1 MSERLRIHLD
11 RDDRT
16 YRTGDRVSG
25 RVFIET
31 GRGDRCQSVTL
42 KRYWKTHGKGNTA
55 RGGEHQVVL
64 HAGPLQGI
72 GPWEFPFEVDAP
84 PGPFTHRGDYL
95 NVDHYVRVDL
105 DIPWA
110 FDPKAEEEFILLPG
124 PATPEPDPGLLHRRE
139 AKKQGAA
146 GCRRVMG
153 ILFMIVGVAT
163 LPLGVVFM
171 GVGLLL
177 IVPDLRRKLAGLKV
191 GEVTVRV
198 GRRRLTP
205 GAGTDVDVQV
215 VPSKEARLNEATVVL
230 RGREVCVSGSG
241 TDRTTHTNTLHEVK
255 LPLSGP
261 KVLLPGQTARL
272 HGHVQ
277 LPDDAAWSFVAKDN
291 EITWDAVVRL
301 DIPSW
306 PDWIEEVP
314 LLVWPGVGELPAPEE
329 RLSAAEEGFPAPD
342 ERIAAGEGTA
352 GLSALEAVG
361 EALRDVETESQPTS
375 PDALEPA
382 EEPDVELPGERPETP
397 AVTGD
402 DGPPRVAE
410 EAPEPV
416 EMAPEPAEEPAV
428 EGPETAGPAQE
439 TELEAAP
446 SEPPPPLPGSPDRAP
461 DAAATTGAAPIVG
474 MVRAILGE
482 PSFGGRRKE
491 LEAELVGSHQAFEV
505 DVDRVERSF
514 GVWDAPEYRD
524 GSTLVGT
531 VAGSE
536 LKALVRFPPWV
547 NEAVQA
553 LERGERCTVRGTV
566 AEWERLREQ
575 VVLHAEEAP
584 GAPD

>member
-1 MSERLRIHLD
+1 MSERLRIQLD
-11 RDDRT
+11 RGDRT
-16 YRTGDRVSG
+16 YRTGDAVSG
-25 RVFIET
+25 RVLIET
-31 GRGDRCQSVTL
+31 ERGERCQSVTL

-55 RGGEHQVVL
+55 RGGERQVVL
-64 HAGPLQGI
+64 HAGPLQGL
-72 GPWEFPFEVDAP
+72 GPWEFPFEVDTP
-84 PGPFTHRGDYL
+84 PGPFTHRGNYL
-95 NVDHYVRVDL
+95 NVDHYVRVDV

-124 PATPEPDPGLLHRRE
+124 PSAPEPDPGLLRRRE
-139 AKKQGAA
+139 EKKQGAA

-198 GRRRLTP
+198 DRRRLTP
-205 GAGTDVDVQV
+205 GAGTDVDMQV

-255 LPLSGP
+255 SPLSGP
-261 KVLLPGQTARL
+261 KVLLPGQTARF
-272 HGHVQ
+272 HGHVE
-277 LPDDAAWSFVAKDN
+277 LPDDAAWSFSAKDN

-306 PDWIEEVP
+306 PDWVQEIP
-314 LLVWPGVGELPAPEE
+314 LLVWPAVGEELPAAPE
-329 RLSAAEEGFPAPD
+329 RLPAAR
-342 ERIAAGEGTA
+342 ERIPAADEAPVARAEAPGR
-352 GLSALEAVG
+352 SPLEAAG
-361 EALRDVETESQPTS
+361 EALRDVETGPPPGP
-375 PDALEPA
+375 PDALPPA
-382 EEPDVELPGERPETP
+382 EEVDVDVPGKPPEAP
-397 AVTGD
+397 AVTAFEVAPAES
-402 DGPPRVAE
+402 PPPVPARPAPAE
-410 EAPEPV
+410 EA
-416 EMAPEPAEEPAV
+416 
-428 EGPETAGPAQE
+428 GTAH
-439 TELEAAP
+439 AAP
-446 SEPPPPLPGSPDRAP
+446 VVR
-461 DAAATTGAAPIVG
+461 
-474 MVRAILGE
+474 MVRAILAE

-491 LEAELVGSHQAFEV
+491 LEAELVGSHQGFEV
-505 DVDRVERSF
+505 EVDRVERSF

-531 VAGSE
+531 VAGSDV
-536 LKALVRFPPWV
+536 KALVRFPPSL
-547 NEAVQA
+547 NDAVQA
-553 LERGERCTVRGTV
+553 LKRGERCAVRGTV

-584 GAPD
+584 EPPE